1 MQERLVLDKNPESA
15 IRGGSFWTRIR
26 LGKAVAGSGVRGTRA
41 AGMRDR
47 RGAGEAR
54 FGAAVRG

>member
-1 MQERLVLDKNPESA
+1 M
-15 IRGGSFWTRIR
+15 
-26 LGKAVAGSGVRGTRA
+26 AGSGVRGTRA

-54 FGAAVRG
+54 FGQESGEARFGSGVRG